1 MRTPRLAGLGIAT
14 MATAAIALAGC
25 DSTSPSGSASAPASG
40 APTASASASLA
51 PADPAAV
58 DALTKATSQ
67 LGTTSFKMTATSGSG
82 FKLTGA
88 VDPAQSAGTAELS
101 ASGPNAELNIKTLLS
116 GQDLYLQVP
125 GFTKAGTW
133 THVDVARLPE
143 GANVGLRPGQLDPV
157 NTSKLL
163 SSATDVRSTGP
174 NAYAGTLDLT
184 KAVGLAG
191 VSQVTIDE
199 SGAQAQRVPFTAT
212 TDDQGRLSELTIE
225 IPAVNGQA
233 AQPLKVLYS
242 DYGAP
247 VTVTKPSAAEIT
259 EAPDSLYSSLGS

>member
-1 MRTPRLAGLGIAT
+1 MRTPRFAGLGIAT
-14 MATAAIALAGC
+14 MATAALALAGC
-25 DSTSPSGSASAPASG
+25 DSTAPSGSASAPAS
-40 APTASASASLA
+40 APATATASASIGA
-51 PADPAAV
+51 ADPAAV
-58 DALTKATSQ
+58 EALTKATSQ

-88 VDPAQSAGTAELS
+88 VDPAQGVGEAALNAT
-101 ASGPNAELNIKTLLS
+101 GPNAELSIKTLLA

-163 SSATDVRSTGP
+163 SSATDVRSTGA

-199 SGAQAQRVPFTAT
+199 SGAQAEKVPFTAT

-247 VTVTKPSAAEIT
+247 VSVTKPAAAEVT
-259 EAPDSLYSSLGS
+259 EAPDSLYNSLGS